1 MLKLKKVFL
10 LGMLSA
16 AGLMQAESSSSSSS
30 DCSSSCSS
38 DCDSPKSQNL
48 WQPHAF
54 SAYGSREILL
64 MKDIHLSTDKEWVSR
79 FGTATEYMQS
89 FNNDNCHGLG
99 ALPFWSGTNK
109 MTIGDNSGDYD
120 LDAYQ
125 FGLGDLATV
134 GGELQSGK
142 ITLAPKVQHVGSEL
156 MWYLVQNQDKPG
168 FYSKVKLPLGAMI
181 VNAKLCEDP
190 ATTGNSNVYYYN
202 NATVGTGDDASY
214 TGGINAFP
222 PALYYPNLT
231 TALAGGTNQQNPIY
245 KFGKYECCNHT
256 VIRMGDI
263 GLVAG
268 MNFVVKDSGH
278 FGIGAKVSCPTGN
291 VPTAE
296 YALEPIFGRA
306 GHWGV
311 GGEITGH
318 YKHEMDDERYW
329 TFWVQGEAMHLF
341 AGRRPSWRSFDLK
354 ANGAGSKYLLIQ
366 QYTYSDDGTSF
377 EAGRFDTAINFTTL
391 PVKSTFSVEGNFAM
405 MFDYHHKNMNIALG
419 GEFWG
424 RAAEKLSID
433 SCNLNNLDN
442 YNDDYN
448 LNDWAVLGRQL
459 GNLVPTITG
468 DTLYWCEPLAT
479 INTSKPIQNSTN
491 NFPDEVKNATLAVNR
506 IPQKYSDALDICG
519 AAAHRVF
526 TGKVVG
532 ELGYTWED
540 HKHVPHVGLFGGAE
554 FAAQSSRFVNL
565 WSVGLQG
572 TLQF

>member
-1 MLKLKKVFL
+1 MLKLKKAFL

-16 AGLMQAESSSSSSS
+16 AGLMQAESSSSSSG

-54 SAYGSREILL
+54 SAYGSREILV
-64 MKDIHLSTDKEWVSR
+64 MKDIYLSTDKEWVSR

-125 FGLGDLATV
+125 FGLGNLATV
-134 GGELQSGK
+134 GDEVQSGT
-142 ITLAPKVQHVGSEL
+142 ITLAPKVQHVGSEM

-181 VNAKLCEDP
+181 VNAKLCENP
-190 ATTGNSNVYYYN
+190 ATPYGAS
-202 NATVGTGDDASY
+202 DDAYIVLSDQSQY
-214 TGGINAFP
+214 SSGIAGFP
-222 PALYYPNLT
+222 QPLYYPNLT
-231 TALAGGTNQQNPIY
+231 AALAGGTNLQNPVY
-245 KFGKYECCNHT
+245 KYGKYECCNHT

-263 GLVAG
+263 GVVLG

-366 QYTYSDDGTSF
+366 HYIYNNAGTAF
-377 EAGRFDTAINFTTL
+377 IGDRYDAAINFTTL

-424 RAAEKLSID
+424 RSAEKLSID

-442 YNDDYN
+442 YNEDYN
-448 LNDWAVLGRQL
+448 LNNWAVLGRQL
-459 GNLVPTITG
+459 GTEG
-468 DTLYWCEPLAT
+468 SGGAYWCEPLAT
-479 INTSKPIQNSTN
+479 ISKSQDRYERGDLPEGIK
-491 NFPDEVKNATLAVNR
+491 DATLAANR

-526 TGKVVG
+526 TGKVLG